1 MIMNNTIDPRE
12 HITGI
17 GQAMADGRWGDALSS
32 VSPEVI
38 AHVPAVGELRGIEEV
53 ATFLV
58 ETAAK
63 TDDGEHIE
71 LIDSLVGE
79 SHAALYFRITATRS
93 GRPPLDNLTV
103 HLARLEGGKI
113 AEIWFHNFD
122 GPAVAAFWA

>member
-1 MIMNNTIDPRE
+1 
-12 HITGI
+12 
-17 GQAMADGRWGDALSS
+17 MAAGRWADVFAA
-32 VSPEVI
+32 VSPDVV
-38 AHVPAVGELRGIEEV
+38 AHVPAVGSLHGIEAV
-53 ATFLV
+53 AAFLL

-79 SHAALYFRITATRS
+79 THAALYFRITATRQ
-93 GRPPLDNLTV
+93 GRQPLDNLTV
-103 HLARLEGGKI
+103 HLARLDEGRI